1 MLPGDVAVLDVG
13 KTLTKMSLFTAE
25 ARLLAQRSYKNRIVV
40 ADGRRWLDTDG
51 IERWVRTTLHEF
63 GHVGSLAAIVPV
75 GHGAAAALVRGDAL
89 ACPVPDYE
97 DPIDPAIRAAY
108 DTQRDGFH
116 ATGSPALPGGLN
128 LGAQL
133 YRLERDRPEIWANG
147 TSIIPWTQFWAW
159 KLCGVA
165 ASEVSSLG
173 CHTDLWFPAED
184 RPSSMA
190 RRFGWADRLAPM
202 RRAEHALGPVAS
214 EWAATTGLPKETRVY
229 CGAHDSNAALHAVR
243 AHPMVAG
250 RDATV
255 ISTGTWFVAMRL
267 PVTGAKLDLATLP
280 ESRDCLVNV
289 DITGRPVPSAR
300 FMGGRELD
308 MLGGLDAAETS
319 EALAALP
326 SVLRSG
332 AMVLP
337 GGVPGVG
344 PYPKAPGGWVAEP
357 RGAPARAAAAALYA
371 ALMADTSLELIG
383 ARDLVIVEGRFASSE
398 LFTRALA
405 TIRSNDQ
412 IVVNR
417 GPGGGVTFGALRL
430 VDDQLPVP
438 GPLDRIAPLELDLSA
453 YQSRW
458 KSAVSRE
465 GNYR

>member
-1 MLPGDVAVLDVG
+1 MLPGDVVVLDLG
-13 KTLTKMSLFTAE
+13 KTLTKLSLFSEE
-25 ARLLAQRSYKNRIVV
+25 ARLLVQRTYKNRNVV

-51 IERWVRTTLHEF
+51 IELWARTTLHEF
-63 GHVGSLAAIVPV
+63 ARLGSPAAIVPV

-97 DPIDPAIRAAY
+97 DPIDPAMRAAY
-108 DTQRDGFH
+108 DTHRDAFH

-133 YRLERDRPEIWANG
+133 CRLERDRPGIWEDG
-147 TSIIPWTQFWAW
+147 TCIIPWPQFWAW
-159 KLCGVA
+159 KLCRIA

-173 CHTDLWFPAED
+173 CHTDLWFPTEGC
-184 RPSSMA
+184 PSSMA
-190 RRFGWADRLAPM
+190 RRIGWADSLAPM
-202 RRAEHALGPVAS
+202 RRAEHVLGPVS
-214 EWAATTGLPKETRVY
+214 PEWAVTTGLPKATRIY

-243 AHPMVAG
+243 AHPLVAG

-267 PVTGAKLDLATLP
+267 PVTGAKMDVAALP

-308 MLGGLDAAETS
+308 MLGGLDVAETS
-319 EALAALP
+319 EALTALP
-326 SVLRSG
+326 SVLRTG

-337 GGVPGVG
+337 GSTPGVG

-357 RGAPARAAAAALYA
+357 RSAPARAAAAALYA

-383 ARDLVIVEGRFASSE
+383 ARDLLIVEGRFASSE
-398 LFTRALA
+398 LFTRLLA

-438 GPLDRIAPLELDLSA
+438 GSLEPIVPLELDLSA
-453 YQSRW
+453 YKSRW
-458 KSAVSRE
+458 RSAASRE
-465 GNYR
+465 GECR